1 MTVDITPRQKA
12 SIPEVNL
19 AQIVALVDKMK
30 EGPTLDLPLQH
41 RFTPGLY
48 SRTLF
53 VPAGAHIVTKVHRV
67 EHQFVV
73 SAGRVLVWSPGER
86 AQMITAPFVGVTK
99 PGTIRLAIVVED
111 MVWTTFHPTDKTT
124 VEEVERDVV
133 FEPKQVLEDKEKQWL
148 LSQ

>member
-1 MTVDITPRQKA
+1 MSLDITPKKKA
-12 SIPEVNL
+12 SLPDVPFAE
-19 AQIVALVDKMK
+19 IVALVERMK
-30 EGPTLDLPLQH
+30 QGPTLELPLQH
-41 RFTPGLY
+41 QFTPGMY

-73 SAGRVLVWSPGER
+73 SAGKVLVWSPGER
-86 AQMITAPFVGVTK
+86 ATMISAPYIGVTK
-99 PGTIRLAIVVED
+99 PGTIRLALVVED
-111 MVWTTFHPTDKTT
+111 LVWTTFHPTDKTT
-124 VEEVERDVV
+124 VEEVEKDVV